1 MPICPAK
8 TPDSGP
14 KKHSHPASHLLRTR
28 TSRPFRPVKSR
39 RQDRTV
45 VSTTSSLSE
54 PSSRKNLRLH
64 RAKEPPSP
72 QSKRTSVSTEQ
83 KNLRLHRAK
92 EPPSPQNQGCPIQVA
107 ASSRPGWDST
117 IFIPILTPPLC
128 PAHAHPISRTHLLI
142 DVTRRYYA
150 LVKQTPA
157 HQGPKPLKLNAKNWQ

>member
-72 QSKRTSVSTEQ
+72 Q
-83 KNLRLHRAK
+83 
-92 EPPSPQNQGCPIQVA
+92 NQGCPIQVA

-128 PAHAHPISRTHLLI
+128 PAHAHPISRTHLLV
-142 DVTRRYYA
+142 DVTRRYSA

-157 HQGPKPLKLNAKNWQ
+157 HQGPKPLKLNAKNSSPRCR